1 MRYTSPTRE
10 RIMLPSGGMAPA
22 TAARSAVGRI
32 SDHSEYNK
40 CDQIKNFLYEPKL
53 RNDLF
58 RRRRRGAGRKNL
70 VGSPLLEIIKN
81 MSVVVEPVL
90 LCVHLG
96 GSARVPLVE
105 DVFHARTRC
114 NGTEK
119 YIGVECRVRTNSMG
133 VPEFN
138 PFLLE

>member
-1 MRYTSPTRE
+1 
-10 RIMLPSGGMAPA
+10 MLPSGGMAPA

-70 VGSPLLEIIKN
+70 VDSPLLEIIKN
-81 MSVVVEPVL
+81 MPVVVEPVL
-90 LCVHLG
+90 LCVD
-96 GSARVPLVE
+96 VPLVQLF
-105 DVFHARTRC
+105 VTKVVQNTRSQQ
-114 NGTEK
+114 
-119 YIGVECRVRTNSMG
+119 IR
-133 VPEFN
+133 
-138 PFLLE
+138 